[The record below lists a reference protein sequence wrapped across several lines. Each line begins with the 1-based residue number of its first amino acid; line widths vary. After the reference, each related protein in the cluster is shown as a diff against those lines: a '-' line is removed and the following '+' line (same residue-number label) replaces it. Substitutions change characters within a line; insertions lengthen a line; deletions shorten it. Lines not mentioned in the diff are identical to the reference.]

1 MLFAHASPV
10 LTIRK
15 GLAVFMPAKRTIT
28 VVGGG
33 VIGLTTAY
41 ALIQAGH
48 GVTLVEREDHVGE
61 QASFGN
67 GGQLSYRYVR
77 PLADAGVPQEA
88 LSWMFRAE
96 SPISLKLRLDW
107 HQWRWLADFLLA
119 CNART
124 NRNNTARLLK
134 LALRGQQALNQWRQE
149 GLDDFLWRKPGK
161 LVVYRNAH
169 KFSKA
174 AKTVSNPQQEQV
186 LSPAE
191 CARVEP
197 AFAGLAPML
206 AGGIFSPDDEV
217 ADCYLFCQSLL
228 KALQKSKDFHH
239 VKGNATLEANGADR
253 CRVLLNG
260 IPQQT
265 DVVVLAAGLSSR
277 AMAYPLGIN
286 LPLYGLKGYSL
297 TVGADPAV
305 LPDVSVTDYDN
316 RVVYARLGQRL
327 RIAAMVDI
335 GALDASLDPRRITSL
350 KRLAEETL
358 PAAGPYSSAATWAG
372 MRPATPTG
380 VPLVGQTQWRN
391 LLLNVGHGA
400 LGFTLSGGSALTIRD
415 LVEGM
420 QP

>member
-1 MLFAHASPV
+1 MV
-10 LTIRK
+10 L
-15 GLAVFMPAKRTIT
+15 MPAKRTIT

-48 GVTLVEREDHVGE
+48 SVTLVEREDQVGE

-77 PLADAGVPQEA
+77 PLADAGIPLEA
-88 LSWMFRAE
+88 LSWMLQAD
-96 SPISLKLRLDW
+96 SPISLRLRLDW
-107 HQWRWLADFLLA
+107 QQWRWLADFLLA

-124 NRNNTARLLK
+124 NKANAARLLK
-134 LALRGQQALNQWRQE
+134 LALLGQQALNQWRQD
-149 GLDDFLWRKPGK
+149 GLENFLWRKPGK
-161 LVVYRNAH
+161 LVVYRNAQ

-174 AKTVSNPQQEQV
+174 AKAVSNPQQEQV
-186 LSPAE
+186 LTPAE
-191 CARVEP
+191 CAQVEP
-197 AFAGLAPML
+197 AFAGLAPTL

-217 ADCYLFCQSLL
+217 ADCYLFCQALL
-228 KALQKSKDFHH
+228 KSLKQSKDFQI
-239 VKGNATLEANGADR
+239 VKGDVVLEEDLDAR
-253 CRVLLNG
+253 CRVRING
-260 IPQQT
+260 AEWQT
-265 DVVVLAAGLSSR
+265 DIVVLAAGLASR
-277 AMAYPLGIN
+277 ALMQPLGQR

-297 TVGADPAV
+297 TVEADPAV

-316 RVVYARLGQRL
+316 RVVYARLGDRL

-335 GALDASLDPRRITSL
+335 GALNASPDPRRIASL
-350 KRLAEETL
+350 KHLAEETL
-358 PAAGPYSSAATWAG
+358 PAAGPYASATTWAG

-380 VPLVGQTQWRN
+380 VPLVQRTQWRN

-400 LGFTLSGGSALTIRD
+400 LGFTLSCGSALTIRD
-415 LVEGM
+415 LVEEM

>member
-1 MLFAHASPV
+1 MPV
-10 LTIRK
+10 
-15 GLAVFMPAKRTIT
+15 KRTIM

-48 GVTLVEREDHVGE
+48 SVTLVERDQDVGI

-67 GGQLSYRYVR
+67 GGQLSYRYVK
-77 PLADAGVPQEA
+77 PLADAGIPLEA
-88 LSWMFRAE
+88 LSWMFQSE

-124 NRNNTARLLK
+124 NRANTTRLLQ
-134 LALRGQQALNQWRQE
+134 LALQGQQALHQWRQE
-149 GLDDFLWRKPGK
+149 GLADFLWRQPGK

-174 AKTVSNPQQEQV
+174 AGAVSNPQQERV
-186 LSPAE
+186 LTPRE
-191 CARVEP
+191 CAEVEP
-197 AFAGLAPML
+197 AFAGLAPAL

-217 ADCYLFCQSLL
+217 ADCYLFCQALL
-228 KALQKSKDFHH
+228 KALQQSPEFQL
-239 VKGNATLEANGADR
+239 VTGEATFEEGDAER
-253 CRVLLNG
+253 CRVRIDG
-260 IPQQT
+260 VPQQT
-265 DVVVLAAGLSSR
+265 DVVVLAAGLASR
-277 AMAYPLGIN
+277 SMMQPLGRT

-297 TVGADPAV
+297 TVEADPAV

-316 RVVYARLGQRL
+316 RVVYARLGRRL
-327 RIAAMVDI
+327 RVAAMVDI
-335 GALDASLDPRRITSL
+335 GALDASLDPRRIAGL

-358 PAAGPYSSAATWAG
+358 PAAGPYGSAATWAG

-380 VPLVGQTQWRN
+380 VPLVERTQWRN

-400 LGFTLSGGSALTIRD
+400 LGFTLSCGSALTIRD

-420 QP
+420 TP

>member
-1 MLFAHASPV
+1 MRMFERAHHDH
-10 LTIRK
+10 K
-15 GLAVFMPAKRTIT
+15 GSVVFMPAKRTIT

-48 GVTLVEREDHVGE
+48 SVTLVEREDHVGE

-77 PLADAGVPQEA
+77 PLADAGIPLEA
-88 LSWMFRAE
+88 LSWMLQPD
-96 SPISLKLRLDW
+96 SPISLQLRLDW
-107 HQWRWLADFLLA
+107 KQWRWLADFLLA

-124 NRNNTARLLK
+124 NKANAARLLE
-134 LALRGQQALNQWRQE
+134 LALQGQQALNQWRQE

-174 AKTVSNPQQEQV
+174 AKSISNPQQEQV
-186 LSPAE
+186 LTPAE
-191 CARVEP
+191 CAQVEP
-197 AFAGLAPML
+197 AFAGLAPTL

-217 ADCYLFCQSLL
+217 ADCYLFCQALL
-228 KALQKSKDFHH
+228 KSLQQSKDFQL
-239 VKGNATLEANGADR
+239 VKGDATFEDDQSGR
-253 CRVLLNG
+253 CRVRING
-260 IPQQT
+260 AVWQT
-265 DVVVLAAGLSSR
+265 DLVVLAAGLASGDL
-277 AMAYPLGIN
+277 MQPLGQR

-297 TVGADPAV
+297 TVEADPAV

-316 RVVYARLGQRL
+316 RVVYARLGDRL

-335 GALDASLDPRRITSL
+335 GALNALPDPRRIASL
-350 KRLAEETL
+350 KHLAEETL
-358 PAAGPYSSAATWAG
+358 PAAGPYASAATWAG

-380 VPLVGQTQWRN
+380 VPLVERTQWRN

-400 LGFTLSGGSALTIRD
+400 LGFTLSCGSALTIRD
-415 LVEGM
+415 LVEEM

>member
-1 MLFAHASPV
+1 
-10 LTIRK
+10 
-15 GLAVFMPAKRTIT
+15 MPAKRTIT

-48 GVTLVEREDHVGE
+48 GVTLVERDDHVGE

-77 PLADAGVPQEA
+77 PLADAGVPLEA
-88 LSWMFRAE
+88 LSWMLRAD

-107 HQWRWLADFLLA
+107 HQWRWLADFLRA

-134 LALRGQQALNQWRQE
+134 LALRGQQALHQWRQE
-149 GLDDFLWRKPGK
+149 GLDDFLWRRPGK

-169 KFSKA
+169 KFSKS
-174 AKTVSNPQQEQV
+174 AKAVSNPQQEQV
-186 LSPAE
+186 LTPAE

-197 AFAGLAPML
+197 AFAALAPAL

-217 ADCYLFCQSLL
+217 ADCYLFCQALL
-228 KALQKSKDFHH
+228 KSLQKSENFHL
-239 VKGNATLEANGADR
+239 VKGAATLEDDGAGQ
-253 CRVLLNG
+253 CRVRING
-260 IPQQT
+260 TPQQT
-265 DVVVLAAGLSSR
+265 DVIVLAAGLASR
-277 AMAYPLGIN
+277 AMAQPLGLN

-297 TVGADPAV
+297 TVEADPAV

-380 VPLVGQTQWRN
+380 VPLVGRTQWRN

-400 LGFTLSGGSALTIRD
+400 LGFTLSGGSALTIQD

-420 QP
+420 QS

>member
-1 MLFAHASPV
+1 MRMFERAHHDH
-10 LTIRK
+10 K
-15 GLAVFMPAKRTIT
+15 GSVVFMPAKRTIT

-48 GVTLVEREDHVGE
+48 SVTLVEREDHVGE

-77 PLADAGVPQEA
+77 PLADAGIPLEA
-88 LSWMFRAE
+88 LSWMLQAD
-96 SPISLKLRLDW
+96 SPISLRLRLDW
-107 HQWRWLADFLLA
+107 KQWRWLADFLLA

-124 NRNNTARLLK
+124 NKANAARLLE
-134 LALRGQQALNQWRQE
+134 LALQGQQALNQWRQE

-174 AKTVSNPQQEQV
+174 AKSISNPQQEQV
-186 LSPAE
+186 LTPAE
-191 CARVEP
+191 CAQVEP
-197 AFAGLAPML
+197 AFAGLASTL

-217 ADCYLFCQSLL
+217 ADCYLFCQALL
-228 KALQKSKDFHH
+228 KSLQQSKDFQL
-239 VKGNATLEANGADR
+239 VKGDATLEDDQSDR
-253 CRVLLNG
+253 CRVRING
-260 IPQQT
+260 AVWQT
-265 DVVVLAAGLSSR
+265 DLVVLAAGLASR
-277 AMAYPLGIN
+277 DLMQPLGQR

-297 TVGADPAV
+297 TVEADPAV
-305 LPDVSVTDYDN
+305 LPNVSVTDYDN
-316 RVVYARLGQRL
+316 RVVYARLGDRL

-335 GALDASLDPRRITSL
+335 GALNALPDPRRIASL
-350 KRLAEETL
+350 KHLAEETL
-358 PAAGPYSSAATWAG
+358 PAAGPYASAATWAG

-380 VPLVGQTQWRN
+380 VPLVERTQWRN

-400 LGFTLSGGSALTIRD
+400 LGFTLSCGSALTIRD
-415 LVEGM
+415 LVEEM

>member
-1 MLFAHASPV
+1 MV
-10 LTIRK
+10 L
-15 GLAVFMPAKRTIT
+15 MPAKRTIT

-48 GVTLVEREDHVGE
+48 SVTLVEREDQVGE

-77 PLADAGVPQEA
+77 PLADAGIPLEA
-88 LSWMFRAE
+88 LSWMLQAD
-96 SPISLKLRLDW
+96 SPISLRLRLDW
-107 HQWRWLADFLLA
+107 QQWRWLADFLLA

-124 NRNNTARLLK
+124 NQANAARLLK
-134 LALRGQQALNQWRQE
+134 LALQGQQALNQWRE
-149 GLDDFLWRKPGK
+149 DGLADFLWRKPGK

-174 AKTVSNPQQEQV
+174 AKSVSNPQQEQV
-186 LSPAE
+186 LTPAE
-191 CARVEP
+191 CAQVEP
-197 AFAGLAPML
+197 AFAGLAPTL

-217 ADCYLFCQSLL
+217 ADCYLFCQALLISL
-228 KALQKSKDFHH
+228 KQSKDFQI
-239 VKGNATLEANGADR
+239 VKGDVALEEDQGAR
-253 CRVLLNG
+253 CRVRING
-260 IPQQT
+260 AVWQT
-265 DVVVLAAGLSSR
+265 DLVVLAAGLASR
-277 AMAYPLGIN
+277 ALLQPLGQR

-297 TVGADPAV
+297 TVEADPAV

-316 RVVYARLGQRL
+316 RVVYARLGDRL

-335 GALDASLDPRRITSL
+335 GALNASPDPRRIASL
-350 KRLAEETL
+350 KHLAEETL
-358 PAAGPYSSAATWAG
+358 PAAGPYASAATWAG

-380 VPLVGQTQWRN
+380 VPLVERTQWRN

-400 LGFTLSGGSALTIRD
+400 LGFTLSCGSALTIRD
-415 LVEGM
+415 LVEEM

>member
-1 MLFAHASPV
+1 MRMFERAHHDH
-10 LTIRK
+10 K
-15 GLAVFMPAKRTIT
+15 GSVVFMPAKRTIT

-48 GVTLVEREDHVGE
+48 SVTLVEREDHVGE

-77 PLADAGVPQEA
+77 PLADAGIPLEA
-88 LSWMFRAE
+88 LSWMLQPD
-96 SPISLKLRLDW
+96 SPISLRLRLDW
-107 HQWRWLADFLLA
+107 KQWRWLADFLLA

-124 NRNNTARLLK
+124 NKANAARLLK
-134 LALRGQQALNQWRQE
+134 LALQGQQALNQWRQD

-174 AKTVSNPQQEQV
+174 AKSVSNPQQEQV
-186 LSPAE
+186 LTPAE
-191 CARVEP
+191 CAQVEP
-197 AFAGLAPML
+197 AFADLAPTL

-217 ADCYLFCQSLL
+217 ADCYLFCQALL
-228 KALQKSKDFHH
+228 KSLQQSKDFQL
-239 VKGNATLEANGADR
+239 VKGDVTLEDDQSGR
-253 CRVLLNG
+253 CRVRING
-260 IPQQT
+260 AVWPT
-265 DVVVLAAGLSSR
+265 DLVVLAAGLASGDL
-277 AMAYPLGIN
+277 MQPLGQR

-297 TVGADPAV
+297 TVEADPAV

-316 RVVYARLGQRL
+316 RVVYARLGDRL

-335 GALDASLDPRRITSL
+335 GALNALPDPRRIASL
-350 KRLAEETL
+350 KHLAEETL
-358 PAAGPYSSAATWAG
+358 PAAGPYASAATWAG

-380 VPLVGQTQWRN
+380 VPLVERTQWRN

-400 LGFTLSGGSALTIRD
+400 LGFTLSCGSALTIRD
-415 LVEGM
+415 LVEEM

>member
-1 MLFAHASPV
+1 MFERARHDHKGSMV
-10 LTIRK
+10 L
-15 GLAVFMPAKRTIT
+15 MPAKRTIT

-48 GVTLVEREDHVGE
+48 SVTLVEREDQVGE

-77 PLADAGVPQEA
+77 PLADAGIPLEA
-88 LSWMFRAE
+88 LSWMLQAD
-96 SPISLKLRLDW
+96 SPISLRLRLDW
-107 HQWRWLADFLLA
+107 QQWRWLADFLLA

-124 NRNNTARLLK
+124 NQANAARLLK
-134 LALRGQQALNQWRQE
+134 LALQGQQALNQWRE
-149 GLDDFLWRKPGK
+149 DGLADFLWRKPGK

-174 AKTVSNPQQEQV
+174 AKSVSNPQQEQV
-186 LSPAE
+186 LTPAE
-191 CARVEP
+191 CAQVEP
-197 AFAGLAPML
+197 AFAGLAPTL

-217 ADCYLFCQSLL
+217 ADCYLFCQALLISL
-228 KALQKSKDFHH
+228 KQSKDFQI
-239 VKGNATLEANGADR
+239 VKGDVALEEDQGAR
-253 CRVLLNG
+253 CRVRING
-260 IPQQT
+260 AVWQT
-265 DVVVLAAGLSSR
+265 DLVVLAAGLASR
-277 AMAYPLGIN
+277 ALLQPLGQR

-297 TVGADPAV
+297 TVEADPAV

-316 RVVYARLGQRL
+316 RVVYARLGDRL

-335 GALDASLDPRRITSL
+335 GALNASPDPRRIASL
-350 KRLAEETL
+350 KHLAEETL
-358 PAAGPYSSAATWAG
+358 PAAGPYASAATWAG

-380 VPLVGQTQWRN
+380 VPLVERTQWRN

-400 LGFTLSGGSALTIRD
+400 LGFTLSCGSALTIRD
-415 LVEGM
+415 LVEEM

>member
-1 MLFAHASPV
+1 
-10 LTIRK
+10 
-15 GLAVFMPAKRTIT
+15 MPAKRTIT

-41 ALIQAGH
+41 ALIRAGH
-48 GVTLVEREDHVGE
+48 CVTLVEQDTQVGR

-77 PLADAGVPQEA
+77 PLADAGIPLEA
-88 LSWMFRAE
+88 LSWMLQAQ

-124 NRNNTARLLK
+124 NSTNAARLLK
-134 LALRGQQALNQWRQE
+134 LALQGQQTLNQWRQE
-149 GLDDFLWRKPGK
+149 GLADFLWRKPGK
-161 LVVYRNAH
+161 LVVYRNAQ

-174 AKTVSNPQQEQV
+174 ASAVTNPLQEQV
-186 LSPAE
+186 LTAAD

-197 AFAGLAPML
+197 AFAGLEPTL

-228 KALQKSKDFHH
+228 QALQQSSNFQH
-239 VKGNATLEANGADR
+239 VKGVASLEEDQGTR
-253 CRVLLNG
+253 CRVRVDGAVL
-260 IPQQT
+260 PT
-265 DVVVLAAGLSSR
+265 DLVVLAAGLASR
-277 AMAYPLGIN
+277 DMMQKLGVR

-297 TVGADPAV
+297 TVEADPAV

-335 GALDASLDPRRITSL
+335 GALNATPDPRRIEAL
-350 KRLAEETL
+350 RHLAQQTL
-358 PAAGPYSSAATWAG
+358 PAAGPYTSAAIWAG

-380 VPLVGQTQWRN
+380 VPLVERTRWRN
-391 LLLNVGHGA
+391 LLFNVGHGA
-400 LGFTLSGGSALTIRD
+400 LGFTLSCGSALTIRD
-415 LVEGM
+415 LVEEI

>member
-1 MLFAHASPV
+1 MA
-10 LTIRK
+10 
-15 GLAVFMPAKRTIT
+15 AKRTIT

-48 GVTLVEREDHVGE
+48 SVTLVEREDHVGE
-61 QASFGN
+61 HASFGN

-77 PLADAGVPQEA
+77 PLADAGIPLEA
-88 LSWMFRAE
+88 LSWMLQAD
-96 SPISLKLRLDW
+96 SPISLRLRLDW
-107 HQWRWLADFLLA
+107 KQWRWLADFLLA

-124 NRNNTARLLK
+124 NKTNAARLLA
-134 LALRGQQALNQWRQE
+134 LALQGQQALNQWRQD
-149 GLDDFLWRKPGK
+149 GLADFLWRKPGK

-174 AKTVSNPQQEQV
+174 AKSVSNPQQEQV
-186 LSPAE
+186 LTPAE
-191 CARVEP
+191 CAQVEP
-197 AFAGLAPML
+197 AFAGLAPTL

-217 ADCYLFCQSLL
+217 ADCYLFCQALL
-228 KALQKSKDFHH
+228 KSLKQSKEFQL
-239 VKGNATLEANGADR
+239 VKGDATLEDDQGGR
-253 CRVLLNG
+253 CRLRING
-260 IPQQT
+260 TVWQT
-265 DVVVLAAGLSSR
+265 DFVVLAAGLASR
-277 AMAYPLGIN
+277 ELMQPLGQR

-297 TVGADPAV
+297 TVQADPAV

-316 RVVYARLGQRL
+316 RVVYARLGDRL

-335 GALDASLDPRRITSL
+335 GALNASPDPRRIASL
-350 KRLAEETL
+350 KHLAEETL
-358 PAAGPYSSAATWAG
+358 PAAGPYASATTWAG

-380 VPLVGQTQWRN
+380 VPLVERTQWRN

-400 LGFTLSGGSALTIRD
+400 LGFTLSCGSALTIRD
-415 LVEGM
+415 LVEEM

>member
-1 MLFAHASPV
+1 MFERAHHDH
-10 LTIRK
+10 K
-15 GLAVFMPAKRTIT
+15 GSVVFMPAKRTIT

-48 GVTLVEREDHVGE
+48 SVTLVEREDHVGE

-77 PLADAGVPQEA
+77 PLADAGIPLEA
-88 LSWMFRAE
+88 LSWMLQAD
-96 SPISLKLRLDW
+96 SPISLRLRLDW
-107 HQWRWLADFLLA
+107 KQWRWLADFLLA

-124 NRNNTARLLK
+124 NKANAARLLE
-134 LALRGQQALNQWRQE
+134 LALQGQQALNQWRQE

-174 AKTVSNPQQEQV
+174 AKSISNPQQEQV
-186 LSPAE
+186 LTPAE
-191 CARVEP
+191 CAQVEP
-197 AFAGLAPML
+197 AFAGLASTL

-217 ADCYLFCQSLL
+217 ADCYLFCQALL
-228 KALQKSKDFHH
+228 KSLQQSKDFQL
-239 VKGNATLEANGADR
+239 VKGDATLEDDQSDR
-253 CRVLLNG
+253 CRVRING
-260 IPQQT
+260 AVWQT
-265 DVVVLAAGLSSR
+265 DLVVLAAGLASR
-277 AMAYPLGIN
+277 DLMQPLGQR

-297 TVGADPAV
+297 TVEADPAV
-305 LPDVSVTDYDN
+305 LPNVSVTDYDS
-316 RVVYARLGQRL
+316 RVVYARLGDRL

-335 GALDASLDPRRITSL
+335 GALNALPDPRRIASL
-350 KRLAEETL
+350 KHLAEETL
-358 PAAGPYSSAATWAG
+358 PAAGPYASAATWAG

-380 VPLVGQTQWRN
+380 VPLVERTQWRN

-400 LGFTLSGGSALTIRD
+400 LGFTLSCGSALTIRD
-415 LVEGM
+415 LVEEM

>member
-1 MLFAHASPV
+1 
-10 LTIRK
+10 
-15 GLAVFMPAKRTIT
+15 MPAKRTIT

-48 GVTLVEREDHVGE
+48 SVTLVEREDHVGE

-77 PLADAGVPQEA
+77 PLADAGIPLEA
-88 LSWMFRAE
+88 LSWMLQAD
-96 SPISLKLRLDW
+96 SPISLRLRLDW
-107 HQWRWLADFLLA
+107 KQWRWLADFLLA

-124 NRNNTARLLK
+124 NKANAARLLE
-134 LALRGQQALNQWRQE
+134 LALQGQQALNQWRQE

-174 AKTVSNPQQEQV
+174 AKSISNPQQEQV
-186 LSPAE
+186 LTPAE
-191 CARVEP
+191 CAQVEP
-197 AFAGLAPML
+197 AFAGLASTL

-217 ADCYLFCQSLL
+217 ADCYLFCQALL
-228 KALQKSKDFHH
+228 KSLQQSKDFQL
-239 VKGNATLEANGADR
+239 VKGDATLEDDQSDR
-253 CRVLLNG
+253 CRVRING
-260 IPQQT
+260 AVWQT
-265 DVVVLAAGLSSR
+265 DLVVLAAGLASR
-277 AMAYPLGIN
+277 DLMQPLGQR

-297 TVGADPAV
+297 TVEADPAV
-305 LPDVSVTDYDN
+305 LPNVSVTDYDN
-316 RVVYARLGQRL
+316 RVVYARLGDRL

-335 GALDASLDPRRITSL
+335 GALNALPDPRRIASL
-350 KRLAEETL
+350 KHLAEETL
-358 PAAGPYSSAATWAG
+358 PAAGPYASAATWAG

-380 VPLVGQTQWRN
+380 VPLVERTQWRN

-400 LGFTLSGGSALTIRD
+400 LGFTLSCGSALTIRD
-415 LVEGM
+415 LVEEM

>member
-1 MLFAHASPV
+1 
-10 LTIRK
+10 
-15 GLAVFMPAKRTIT
+15 MPAKRTIT

-41 ALIQAGH
+41 ALIRAGH
-48 GVTLVEREDHVGE
+48 SVTLVEQEEHVGE

-77 PLADAGVPQEA
+77 PLADAGVPLEA
-88 LSWMFRAE
+88 LSWMVRPD
-96 SPISLKLRLDW
+96 SPISLRLRLDW
-107 HQWRWLADFLLA
+107 KQWRWLTDFLLA

-124 NRNNTARLLK
+124 NSANAARLLK
-134 LALRGQQALNQWRQE
+134 LALQSQQALHQWRQD
-149 GLDDFLWRKPGK
+149 GLADFLWRKPGK
-161 LVVYRNAH
+161 LVVYRNAQ

-174 AKTVSNPQQEQV
+174 AKNVKNPQQEQV
-186 LSPAE
+186 LTPAD

-197 AFAGLAPML
+197 AFAGLSPTL

-228 KALQKSKDFHH
+228 KSLQNSKEFRLING
-239 VKGNATLEANGADR
+239 VATLEAGQAGA
-253 CRVLLNG
+253 CQVRVDGALL
-260 IPQQT
+260 QT
-265 DVVVLAAGLSSR
+265 DLVVLAAGLASR
-277 AMAYPLGIN
+277 TLVQPLGLT

-297 TVGADPAV
+297 TVEADPV
-305 LPDVSVTDYDN
+305 LLPNVSVTDYDN
-316 RVVYARLGQRL
+316 RVVYARLGERL

-335 GALDASLDPRRITSL
+335 GALNASPDPQRIASLRH
-350 KRLAEETL
+350 LAEETL
-358 PAAGPYSSAATWAG
+358 PAAGPYASAVTWAG

-380 VPLVGQTQWRN
+380 VPLVERTQWRN

-400 LGFTLSGGSALTIRD
+400 LGFTLSCGAAVTIRD
-415 LVEGM
+415 LVEEM

>member
-1 MLFAHASPV
+1 MRMFERAHHDH
-10 LTIRK
+10 K
-15 GLAVFMPAKRTIT
+15 GSVVFMPAKRTIT

-48 GVTLVEREDHVGE
+48 SVMLVEREDHVGE

-77 PLADAGVPQEA
+77 PLADAGVPLEA
-88 LSWMFRAE
+88 LSWMLQAD
-96 SPISLKLRLDW
+96 SPISLRLRLDW
-107 HQWRWLADFLLA
+107 KQWRWLADFLLA

-124 NRNNTARLLK
+124 NKANAARLLA
-134 LALRGQQALNQWRQE
+134 LALQGQQALNQWRQD

-174 AKTVSNPQQEQV
+174 AKSISNPQQEQV
-186 LSPAE
+186 LTPAE
-191 CARVEP
+191 CAQVEP
-197 AFAGLAPML
+197 AFAGLAPTL

-217 ADCYLFCQSLL
+217 ADCYLFCQALL
-228 KALQKSKDFHH
+228 KSLKQSKDFQL
-239 VKGNATLEANGADR
+239 VKGDATLEDDQSGR
-253 CRVLLNG
+253 CRVRING
-260 IPQQT
+260 AVWQT
-265 DVVVLAAGLSSR
+265 DLVVLAAGLASR
-277 AMAYPLGIN
+277 DLMQPLGQR

-297 TVGADPAV
+297 TVEADPAV

-316 RVVYARLGQRL
+316 RVVYARLGDRL

-335 GALDASLDPRRITSL
+335 GALNALPDPRRIASL
-350 KRLAEETL
+350 KHLAEETL
-358 PAAGPYSSAATWAG
+358 PAAGPYASAATWAG

-380 VPLVGQTQWRN
+380 VPLVERTQWRN

-400 LGFTLSGGSALTIRD
+400 LGFTLSCGSALTIRD
-415 LVEGM
+415 LVEEM

>member
-1 MLFAHASPV
+1 
-10 LTIRK
+10 
-15 GLAVFMPAKRTIT
+15 MPAKRTIT

-48 GVTLVEREDHVGE
+48 SVTLVEREDQVGE

-77 PLADAGVPQEA
+77 PLADAGIPLEA
-88 LSWMFRAE
+88 LSWMLQAD
-96 SPISLKLRLDW
+96 SPISLRLRLDW
-107 HQWRWLADFLLA
+107 QQWRWLADFLLA

-124 NRNNTARLLK
+124 NKANAARLLK
-134 LALRGQQALNQWRQE
+134 LALLGQQALNQWRQD
-149 GLDDFLWRKPGK
+149 GLENFLWRKPGK
-161 LVVYRNAH
+161 LVVYRNAQ

-174 AKTVSNPQQEQV
+174 AKAVSNPQQEQV
-186 LSPAE
+186 LTPAE
-191 CARVEP
+191 CAQVEP
-197 AFAGLAPML
+197 AFAGLAPTL

-217 ADCYLFCQSLL
+217 ADCYLFCQALL
-228 KALQKSKDFHH
+228 KSLKQSKDFQI
-239 VKGNATLEANGADR
+239 VKGDVVLEEDLDAR
-253 CRVLLNG
+253 CRVRING
-260 IPQQT
+260 AEWQT
-265 DVVVLAAGLSSR
+265 DIVVLAAGLASR
-277 AMAYPLGIN
+277 ALMQPLGQR

-297 TVGADPAV
+297 TVEADPAV

-316 RVVYARLGQRL
+316 RVVYARLGDRL

-335 GALDASLDPRRITSL
+335 GALNASPDPRRIASL
-350 KRLAEETL
+350 KHLAEETL
-358 PAAGPYSSAATWAG
+358 PAAGPYASATTWAG

-380 VPLVGQTQWRN
+380 VPLVQRTQWRN

-400 LGFTLSGGSALTIRD
+400 LGFTLSCGSALTIRD
-415 LVEGM
+415 LVEEM

>member
-1 MLFAHASPV
+1 MRMFERAHHDH
-10 LTIRK
+10 K
-15 GLAVFMPAKRTIT
+15 GSVVFMPAKRTIT

-48 GVTLVEREDHVGE
+48 SVTLVEREDHVGE

-77 PLADAGVPQEA
+77 PLADAGIPLEA
-88 LSWMFRAE
+88 LSWMLQAD
-96 SPISLKLRLDW
+96 SPISLRLRLDW
-107 HQWRWLADFLLA
+107 KQWRWLADFLLA

-124 NRNNTARLLK
+124 NKANAARLLE
-134 LALRGQQALNQWRQE
+134 LALQGQQALNQWRQE

-174 AKTVSNPQQEQV
+174 AKSISNPQQEQV
-186 LSPAE
+186 LTPAE
-191 CARVEP
+191 CAQVEP
-197 AFAGLAPML
+197 AFAGLASTL

-217 ADCYLFCQSLL
+217 ADCYLFCQALL
-228 KALQKSKDFHH
+228 KSLQQSKDFQL
-239 VKGNATLEANGADR
+239 VKGDATLEDDQSDR
-253 CRVLLNG
+253 CRVRING
-260 IPQQT
+260 AVWQT
-265 DVVVLAAGLSSR
+265 DLVVLAAGLASR
-277 AMAYPLGIN
+277 DLMQPLGQR

-297 TVGADPAV
+297 TVEADPAV
-305 LPDVSVTDYDN
+305 LPNVSVTDYDS
-316 RVVYARLGQRL
+316 RVVYARLGDRL

-335 GALDASLDPRRITSL
+335 GALNALPDPRRIASL
-350 KRLAEETL
+350 KHLAEETL
-358 PAAGPYSSAATWAG
+358 PAAGPYASAATWAG

-380 VPLVGQTQWRN
+380 VPLVERTQWRN

-400 LGFTLSGGSALTIRD
+400 LGFTLSCGSALTIRD
-415 LVEGM
+415 LVEEM

>member
-1 MLFAHASPV
+1 MFERAHHDH
-10 LTIRK
+10 K
-15 GLAVFMPAKRTIT
+15 GSVVFMPAKRTIT

-48 GVTLVEREDHVGE
+48 SVTLVEREDHVGE

-77 PLADAGVPQEA
+77 PLADAGIPLEA
-88 LSWMFRAE
+88 LSWMLQAD
-96 SPISLKLRLDW
+96 SPISLRLRLDW
-107 HQWRWLADFLLA
+107 KQWRWLADFLLA

-124 NRNNTARLLK
+124 NKANAARLLE
-134 LALRGQQALNQWRQE
+134 LALQGQQALNQWRQE

-174 AKTVSNPQQEQV
+174 AKSISNPQQEQV
-186 LSPAE
+186 LTPAE
-191 CARVEP
+191 CAQVEP
-197 AFAGLAPML
+197 AFAGLASTL

-217 ADCYLFCQSLL
+217 ADCYLFCQALL
-228 KALQKSKDFHH
+228 KSLQQSKDFQL
-239 VKGNATLEANGADR
+239 VKGDATLEDDQSDR
-253 CRVLLNG
+253 CRVRING
-260 IPQQT
+260 AVWQT
-265 DVVVLAAGLSSR
+265 DLVVLAAGLASR
-277 AMAYPLGIN
+277 DLMQPLGQR

-297 TVGADPAV
+297 TVEADPAV
-305 LPDVSVTDYDN
+305 LPNVSVTDYDN
-316 RVVYARLGQRL
+316 RVVYARLGDRL

-335 GALDASLDPRRITSL
+335 GALNALPDPRRIASL
-350 KRLAEETL
+350 KHLAEETL
-358 PAAGPYSSAATWAG
+358 PAAGPYASAATWAG

-380 VPLVGQTQWRN
+380 VPLVERTQWRN

-400 LGFTLSGGSALTIRD
+400 LGFTLSCGSALTIRD
-415 LVEGM
+415 LVEEM